1 MCRSLISKNEWIT
14 FALEVFFRLEEN
26 RDSIFCFRVVASS
39 FLNTN
44 VKSNSNSL
52 CLNPSPEN
60 FSPNAF
66 TPNNDG
72 INDFFEFYGS
82 YPKSIRVKISNRW
95 GQIVY
100 ESDQINFKWDG
111 TNVQSGLNCP
121 QDSYTVDFIIE
132 RHDESVHKTRKS
144 LTLIR

>member
-1 MCRSLISKNEWIT
+1 MCLIPNPKNY
-14 FALEVFFRLEEN
+14 
-26 RDSIFCFRVVASS
+26 
-39 FLNTN
+39 
-44 VKSNSNSL
+44 
-52 CLNPSPEN
+52 
-60 FSPNAF
+60 SPNAF

-95 GQIVY
+95 GQTVY

-111 TNVQSGLNCP
+111 TNIQTGLNCP
-121 QDSYTVDFIIE
+121 QDSYTVDFIIKGY
-132 RHDESVHKTRKS
+132 DESVHKTRKS